1 MALSR
6 VSPLAAAL
14 LLAMLMQMVDLALG
28 VPPLLDGGLFDADCY
43 SRLARVLQLHD
54 GGAWW
59 DRLDPRI
66 NAPYGETLQWTRPFD
81 LLIELGAEPLGRLIG
96 YRPALFAWG
105 AAISP
110 LLLAATLAMLWRGWR
125 HQLGA
130 GGFLLLAALMQLS
143 PSLIAT
149 FLPGRPD
156 HHSLLALL
164 FLGQLTLMRH
174 SLDSG
179 PRWSAVNGVL
189 GGLALWV
196 SLESAVP
203 QALFGLALVGWWLGG
218 RVRPRAVLWYALAL
232 ATTSTLAVLVEFPPS
247 QWLEPAY
254 DRLSPAQL
262 VPLALNTA
270 RWLLVTAID
279 PAGRR
284 RWTAA
289 LTVGGLLAAVS
300 LALFPKLAAGPFV
313 DHGEIARAWL
323 SGVSEWQPL
332 WPANHER
339 AAAMFNELGPALVVV
354 PWLALRRDAW
364 SAFLLAGVVLFC
376 GLSLG
381 AVRWASY
388 AQAVMLLPW
397 TGLVCRLWTREGLPM
412 RRLAAVSAIAVG
424 FLLAMLSGPV
434 PRPAVAGDACPVPQ
448 AAAALD
454 ALVLSGGRPP
464 IVMTYLYIGPELE
477 WRSGV
482 DLVGIPSANQA
493 TISDTQ
499 VVLGG
504 AEEAPA
510 RAVVARRGIDYLLI
524 CPSGALA
531 EDYRRPDGRSLHQRL
546 ERGEAPDWLTPLA
559 LPAAAGGFRLFR
571 VDRSMGDPGRH

>member
-1 MALSR
+1 MALNR
-6 VSPLAAAL
+6 PLAAAL
-14 LLAMLMQMVDLALG
+14 LLALLMQMVDLALG

-43 SRLARVLQLHD
+43 SRLTRVLQLHD
-54 GGAWW
+54 GGIWW
-59 DRLDPRI
+59 DRMDPRI
-66 NAPYGETLQWTRPFD
+66 NAPYGETLQWTRPLD
-81 LLIELGAEPLGRLIG
+81 LLLELGAEPLGRLIG

-105 AAISP
+105 AVISP
-110 LLLAATLAMLWRGWR
+110 LLLAATLVMLWRGWR
-125 HQLGA
+125 DHLGA
-130 GGFLLLAALMQLS
+130 GGFLLMAALMQLS
-143 PSLIAT
+143 PSLIAA

-164 FLGQLTLMRH
+164 FLGQLTLMRRT
-174 SLDSG
+174 LDG
-179 PRWSAVNGVL
+179 GMRCSALNGFL

-196 SLESAVP
+196 SLEAAVP
-203 QALFGLALVGWWLGG
+203 QALFGLTLVGWWLAG
-218 RVRPRAVLWYALAL
+218 RLCSRQVAWFSLAL
-232 ATTSTLAVLVEFPPS
+232 AATASLAVLVELPPS

-254 DRLSPAQL
+254 DRLSPAQA
-262 VPLALNTA
+262 VPLALNA
-270 RWLLVTAID
+270 GLWLLVAAVD

-284 RWTAA
+284 RWAAA
-289 LTVGGLLAAVS
+289 LAAGVLLAAAS

-332 WPANHER
+332 WPRDRER
-339 AAAMFNELGPALVVV
+339 AAAMFNELGPALVVL
-354 PWLALRRDAW
+354 PWLATRRDAW
-364 SAFLLAGVVLFC
+364 SAFLLAGALLFS

-388 AQAVMLLPW
+388 AQGVMLLPW
-397 TGLVCRLWTREGLPM
+397 TGLVCHLWTREALPM

-424 FLLAMLSGPV
+424 FLLAMLCG
-434 PRPAVAGDACPVPQ
+434 PRPRADAAGEACPLP
-448 AAAALD
+448 AAAASLD
-454 ALVLSGGRPP
+454 ALAPSGQRRP

-499 VVLGG
+499 AVLGG

-510 RAVVARRGIDYLLI
+510 REVLARRGVDYLLI
-524 CPSGALA
+524 CPAGSLA
-531 EDYRRPDGRSLHQRL
+531 GDYRRPDGRSLHQRL
-546 ERGEAPDWLTPLA
+546 ERGDVPDWLTPLA
-559 LPAAAGGFRLFR
+559 LPAAAKGFRLFR
-571 VDRSMGDPGRH
+571 VDPGRR